1 MSSSKFVGR
10 RVELKMHQILLIFQI
25 LVAVSL
31 IGLILLQ
38 QGRGADAGAAFGSGS
53 AGSIFG
59 SRGPA
64 TFLAKI
70 TALLAAVF
78 FINSIGLA
86 YITTR
91 TVERRSVIER
101 FQDDGA
107 GGTGGSPVQRQDF
120 DVPAP
125 SSGSASGEV
134 LDVPTT
140 PEGQNETGGN

>member
-1 MSSSKFVGR
+1 
-10 RVELKMHQILLIFQI
+10 LIFQI

-31 IGLILLQ
+31 IGIILLQ

-78 FINSIGLA
+78 FVNSIGLA

-91 TVERRSVIER
+91 SVERRSVVER
-101 FQDDGA
+101 FQEEGA
-107 GGTGGSPVQRQDF
+107 GGTGGSPASGQEF

-125 SSGSASGEV
+125 SSGSTSGEV
-134 LDVPTT
+134 SDVPTT
-140 PEGQNETGGN
+140 PEAENETSSN

>member
-1 MSSSKFVGR
+1 
-10 RVELKMHQILLIFQI
+10 MHQILLIFQI
-25 LVAVSL
+25 LVAVAL
-31 IGLILLQ
+31 IGIILLQ
-38 QGRGADAGAAFGSGS
+38 QGRGADAGGAYGSGS
-53 AGSIFG
+53 AGSSFG
-59 SRGPA
+59 SRGQA

-101 FQDDGA
+101 FQEEDVGGA
-107 GGTGGSPVQRQDF
+107 GGSPASGQEF

-125 SSGSASGEV
+125 SPGSASGEV
-134 LDVPTT
+134 SDVPTT
-140 PEGQNETGGN
+140 PEGENETSGN

>member
-1 MSSSKFVGR
+1 
-10 RVELKMHQILLIFQI
+10 MHQILLILQI
-25 LVAVSL
+25 LVAVAL
-31 IGLILLQ
+31 IGIILLQ

-78 FINSIGLA
+78 FVNSIGLA

-91 TVERRSVIER
+91 GVERRSVIER
-101 FQDDGA
+101 FQDEGA
-107 GGTGGSPVQRQDF
+107 GGTGGSPAPQQGF

-134 LDVPTT
+134 SDVPTT
-140 PEGQNETGGN
+140 PEGQNETSGN